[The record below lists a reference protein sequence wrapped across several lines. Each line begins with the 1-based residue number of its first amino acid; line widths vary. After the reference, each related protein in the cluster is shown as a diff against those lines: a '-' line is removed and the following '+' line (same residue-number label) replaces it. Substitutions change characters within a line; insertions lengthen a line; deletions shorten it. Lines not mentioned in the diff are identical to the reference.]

1 MKSLLMSLVFTLG
14 LSTAAFAKT
23 PPEIMKPY
31 KEYRSA
37 LKAGDAHRA
46 REHSYEAWQQAEKL
60 LGDSKLTGD
69 LAQNFADIRSDEK
82 DKNRADA
89 FERSME
95 LASYYGEEAPITWL
109 DRSIRLG
116 NYYKSYGDWR
126 KMFSTAKDIAK
137 YAEENGLTNSTFYGE
152 ALTLKTEWYVRRGDH
167 EKTEET
173 SEAAMQAFESATDGV
188 VSIQPLMATLYSGF
202 GEEGQ
207 GNVMDA
213 ALEYQKV
220 MEAIDGKLDQDH
232 PLSAQALGRWSH
244 MRSRLSAEG
253 LLEEAEQKGL
263 CQCWPYDKPRNEA
276 LKPIKRVPP
285 KMPRDA
291 YVSGYSIV
299 EFDLDD
305 AGKIIN
311 PEILISWPK
320 DIYEEA
326 SLESLEEWE
335 YTPRVEGETQADR
348 EDLITTIRYRLSDSS
363 GNILY

>member
-1 MKSLLMSLVFTLG
+1 MKSLLMSLAFTVG
-14 LSTAAFAKT
+14 LSTAAVAQT
-23 PPEIMKPY
+23 PPEVLKPY
-31 KEYRSA
+31 KEYRAA
-37 LKAGDAHRA
+37 LEAGDGEIA
-46 REHSYEAWQQAEKL
+46 RKKSYVAWQQAEKL
-60 LGDSKLTGD
+60 MGESKLTGD
-69 LAQNFADIRSDEK
+69 LAQNFADITSEEE
-82 DKNRADA
+82 DKKRVTA

-95 LASYYGEEAPITWL
+95 LASYYGEEAPIVWL

-126 KMFSTAKDIAK
+126 KMYSAAKDTAE

-152 ALTLKTEWYVRRGDH
+152 ALTLQTEWHVRKGNH
-167 EKTEET
+167 KKTEET
-173 SEAAMQAFESATDGV
+173 SQAALTAFESATDGI

-220 MEAIDGKLDQDH
+220 METIDGKLPQDH

-305 AGKIIN
+305 EGKIIN